1 MTHPTRPDA
10 PSGYF
15 RTSPVPL
22 PTPAAQEWNISVA
35 DGPVVAT
42 AIHDGHAIRPS
53 LQALLALSDQARRR
67 EEDPLTGLLTAVG
80 DVRIQVP
87 TSRFELDHNR
97 PRTGAVYARPE
108 DCWGLQVWNAPLPA
122 AEIERSLAAWDR
134 FRAMVTELLDRLLE
148 RWDAVLLVDLHS
160 YNHRRDGPDAEPAPQ
175 DGNPDIE
182 LGLTT
187 ADPARWADVC
197 ASFAEALRA
206 TPVHGRAPDVRANVR
221 FPTGGDFPEW
231 VYARWG
237 AQVCTISPE
246 YKKIFMDEH
255 SGQADI
261 AALYALRDGL
271 QSAVDAVRPAFGK
284 RR

>member
-1 MTHPTRPDA
+1 MTQASPPD
-10 PSGYF
+10 GYAGF
-15 RTSPVPL
+15 FDTSAVPV
-22 PTPAAQEWNISVA
+22 PTPATREWNIAVA
-35 DGPVVAT
+35 DGPVIAT
-42 AIHDGHAIRPS
+42 AIHDGHAIRSS
-53 LQALLALSDQARRR
+53 LQPFLALPDDVRFR
-67 EEDPLTGLLTAVG
+67 EEDPLTGMLTTVG

-97 PRTGAVYARPE
+97 PRDRAVYARPC
-108 DCWGLQVWNAPLPA
+108 DCWGLRVWRRPLPD
-122 AEIERSLAAWDR
+122 AEVARSLASWDR
-134 FRAMVTELLDRLLE
+134 FRGMVAELLDRMLE
-148 RWDAVLLVDLHS
+148 RWEAVLLIDLHS
-160 YNHRRDGPDAEPAPQ
+160 YNHRRDGACAPPAPQ

-187 ADPARWADVC
+187 ADPQRWSEVTAT
-197 ASFAEALRA
+197 FAQALRA

-237 AQVCTISPE
+237 ARVCTISPE

-255 SGQADI
+255 SGQVDV

-271 QSAVDAVRPAFGK
+271 QAAVDAVRPAFGA